1 MKITKSQL
9 IKIIKEELQ
18 SERVTPE
25 QAADPNFNYADR
37 FKDSQPPGKMSPREQ
52 DALFGEMVGEIEML
66 INSTKGIKAT
76 PSAWAPKV
84 FDKIEAILAK
94 RKG

>member
-1 MKITKSQL
+1 MKITKTQL
-9 IKIIKEELQ
+9 IEIIKEELQ
-18 SERVTPE
+18 NERVTPE

-37 FKDSQPPGKMSPREQ
+37 FKDPQPSGGMSRREQ
-52 DALFGEMVGEIEML
+52 DVLFKDMVDEIQML
-66 INSTKGIKAT
+66 LSGTSGIKAL
-76 PSAWAPKV
+76 PHVWAPKV